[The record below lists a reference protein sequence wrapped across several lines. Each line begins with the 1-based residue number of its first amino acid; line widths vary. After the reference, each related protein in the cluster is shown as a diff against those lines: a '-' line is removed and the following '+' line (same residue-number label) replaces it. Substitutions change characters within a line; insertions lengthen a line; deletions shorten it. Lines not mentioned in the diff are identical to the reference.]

1 MMFIY
6 LVEFF
11 GNVSGVLKHQFFHC
25 LNYYFSFFITLSC
38 ATWTSEV
45 NKTTGNFNMLVIVVE
60 KTFVL
65 FLEQHF

>member
-1 MMFIY
+1 MFIY
-6 LVEFF
+6 LVEFLV
-11 GNVSGVLKHQFFHC
+11 NVSGVFNISSSTVQIII
-25 LNYYFSFFITLSC
+25 FSFFITLSC

-65 FLEQHF
+65 FMEQHF